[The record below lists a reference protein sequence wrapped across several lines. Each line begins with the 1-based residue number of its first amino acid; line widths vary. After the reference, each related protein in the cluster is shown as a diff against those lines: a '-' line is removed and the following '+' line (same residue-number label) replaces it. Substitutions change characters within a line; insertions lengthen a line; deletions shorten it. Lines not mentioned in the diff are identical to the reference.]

1 MLQQD
6 LLDTLFLNTKA
17 LGDVEGS
24 TTRGGTQSQENN
36 KTTRDTIQNERRNT
50 TGAKTTVFTMT
61 SKEERR
67 SAGSSEAAAECP
79 VDHKSREAWLAQARA
94 AQEAQS
100 QSQPE
105 PHQRQQHHP
114 KQVHPTDWLPSP
126 AISSNTNTDTRNANP
141 SSAEEKC
148 PVDHNSREAWL
159 AQARA
164 AQEAQ
169 TQSQQPPAPVKQT
182 LTNTSQSTTTAG
194 WQWPRIPF
202 FSSSASSPP
211 TKPSDTI
218 SNPTTQL
225 HPLSTTPLHGLTT
238 EREVS
243 SIPRSKTVGAP
254 SSIGPS
260 NHETETGVDPK
271 SGNWVYPS
279 EKMFFDAMKRKGH
292 DTRVA
297 DMKTVVPIHNAVNE
311 RAWKEI
317 REWEKPYELSTC
329 PQGPMLFSFAGLST
343 KMSPRARLNTLL
355 GFTAPFDRH
364 DWIIDRCGTKVEYVI
379 DFYAGRPGAAGG
391 KPSFYLDVR
400 PKLNTWEGVKMR
412 ALKGLGLA

>member
-1 MLQQD
+1 MSQQD

-24 TTRGGTQSQENN
+24 ATTGGSQSPKN
-36 KTTRDTIQNERRNT
+36 TTNRDTNERRNAT
-50 TGAKTTVFTMT
+50 DANTTVFTMNKDT
-61 SKEERR
+61 QG
-67 SAGSSEAAAECP
+67 SAASSSTAAECP
-79 VDHKSREAWLAQARA
+79 VDHKSREACPF
-94 AQEAQS
+94 S
-100 QSQPE
+100 
-105 PHQRQQHHP
+105 
-114 KQVHPTDWLPSP
+114 
-126 AISSNTNTDTRNANP
+126 SSNTTSNTDNANP

-169 TQSQQPPAPVKQT
+169 TQAQQPPAATKYTP
-182 LTNTSQSTTTAG
+182 TSTSEPKTSSG
-194 WQWPRIPF
+194 WGWPKIPF
-202 FSSSASSPP
+202 LSSSSPP
-211 TKPSDTI
+211 TKPSDTT
-218 SNPTTQL
+218 STATTLPQPQPTK
-225 HPLSTTPLHGLTT
+225 PLHGLTT

-243 SIPRSKTVGAP
+243 SIPRAKDAGPPPYA
-254 SSIGPS
+254 GPS
-260 NHETETGVDPK
+260 NHETETGADPK

-279 EKMFFDAMKRKGH
+279 EKMFFEAMKRKGH

-317 REWEKPYELSTC
+317 REWEKPYEAPTC

-355 GFTAPFDRH
+355 GYTAPFDRH
-364 DWIIDRCGTKVEYVI
+364 DWIVDRCGTKVEYVI

-400 PKLNTWEGVKMR
+400 PKLNSWEGVKMR